1 MGENSH
7 PAAQPPNI
15 FISYR
20 RADTEGHAGR
30 LSDDLKERFG
40 ERVRV
45 FMDFDSISAG
55 EDFVKVIHDAV
66 GSCHALIAMIG
77 RNWLTVTDAKTGK
90 RRLDS
95 TNDHV
100 RVEVASALKRNV
112 RVIPVLV
119 QGATMPSEDELPDD
133 LKPLAVRNALEI
145 SSARWDYDVER
156 LIQVLEKVLPPLPP
170 PNGRGRE
177 RRFAGL
183 SPAQLKKA
191 GAALAAVAVVALVS
205 YGVWPFVG
213 GGNRNVPAND
223 NAGGVS
229 NSTTNPVVNSNANGG
244 NSSSP
249 PAVNSAPTSTPT
261 PTPTVRETPTRDAV
275 QVVRVL
281 SSDRGLVAHGFFTP
295 EGYIVTLAGAVQG
308 RDEVRVVWRHGER
321 EMRESAQVVRRGAAP
336 ESASFLKLKEAGLI
350 RLPTPIRLSGSLT
363 VNEAV
368 ERFLGSH
375 DRTPGRVLKLRSESG
390 GGGFGGMLVT
400 TKISSGGDAGAPVVD
415 EQGRIVAMV
424 VGGSQTETLSIPVE
438 TLKLNFLE
446 AF

>member
-30 LSDDLKERFG
+30 LSDDLKEHFG

-145 SSARWDYDVER
+145 SSPRWDYDVER

-191 GAALAAVAVVALVS
+191 GAALAAAAVVALVS

-229 NSTTNPVVNSNANGG
+229 NSTTNPVVNSNAHGG
-244 NSSSP
+244 NGSSP

-261 PTPTVRETPTRDAV
+261 PTPTVRETPTRDGVQAV
-275 QVVRVL
+275 QVFAER
-281 SSDRGLVAHGFFTP
+281 RFVAHGFFTTQ
-295 EGYIVTLAGAVQG
+295 GYVVTLTGAVQG
-308 RDEVRVVWRHGER
+308 RREVMVMWRHGDKEN
-321 EMRESAQVVRRGAAP
+321 RESAQIVKQSASPTG
-336 ESASFLKLKEAGLI
+336 ASFLRLTGPGLI
-350 RLPTPIRLSGSLT
+350 RLPTPLRSTVSLR
-363 VNEAV
+363 VGEAV
-368 ERFLGSH
+368 ERYLGPE
-375 DRTPGRVLKLRSESG
+375 DRTPGTVLRLRSENNDAD
-390 GGGFGGMLVT
+390 FRDLLVT
-400 TKISSGGDAGAPVVD
+400 TKISSAGDAGAPVVD
-415 EQGRIVAMV
+415 SARKIVAMV
-424 VGGSQTETLSIPVE
+424 MGGPPTETLSIPVE
-438 TLKLNFLE
+438 KLRVDFPD